1 MELVDVQYFADENAL
16 GLAKLLIRAGREDI
30 VHPGREL
37 LPKVPLGTLDT
48 DWMPEVAYHD
58 LIVLS
63 RDRRF
68 RTRPAELAAYRNL
81 GIRSVW
87 IGGKKDLTPMDQMN
101 LFLKHE
107 SRLQR
112 EAIKRGPGPW
122 ALSMSPSSLR
132 PLRMGE

>member
-30 VHPGREL
+30 VHPGHEL
-37 LPKVPLGTLDT
+37 LPSVPLGTLDT
-48 DWMPEVAYHD
+48 DWMPEVAHHD

-68 RTRPAELAAYRNL
+68 RSRPAELAAYRNL

-87 IGGKKDLTPMDQMN
+87 IGGKKDLSPLDQMSI
-101 LFLKHE
+101 FLKHE